1 MRHDQIWD
9 EVATCGQNSEFEDG
23 LQLEG
28 ARGVDPPF
36 QFTSLQRPLG
46 LSTHF
51 PGSTWQLDII
61 NLKKYLCLQ
70 AFSDATGSHPVTA
83 KFKTLGHSRKK
94 YLLRGMNIK

>member
-83 KFKTLGHSRKK
+83 KFKTLGH
-94 YLLRGMNIK
+94 